1 MIPKAKAEQLIAIY
15 LYVCHMYEYRLKYCC
30 ERFSNNQYPEFTDQ
44 EVLTIYLF
52 TMSHEQRFKVKHMH
66 QFTKDYLTSWFPKL
80 PSYVA
85 FNSRLNRLSEALKE
99 LSIELLSAKSM
110 DVSAMNLSVLDSFP
124 IMTCSG
130 KRCSK
135 VAQEITDKTF
145 CSTKGIWYYGLKL
158 HILGFKQPNR
168 LPIPEAVVLT
178 EASENDLN
186 VFKQNWSGIS
196 NRHFF
201 GDKIYHDSNFFKQL
215 LEEQQSIMYTPVKG
229 VKGQSEPIKYFDKA
243 AADLF
248 SKAVSRVRQ
257 PIESFFNW
265 LEEKTGIQRASKVR
279 STNGLLVHVFGRLA
293 VAFMCL
299 FFNP

>member
-1 MIPKAKAEQLIAIY
+1 MIPKAKSEQLVAIY
-15 LYVCHMYEYRLKYCC
+15 LYICRMYECRLKFCC
-30 ERFSNNQYPEFTDQ
+30 ERFSNNQHPEFTDQ

-52 TMSHEQRFKVKHMH
+52 TMLHEQRFKVKQMH
-66 QFTKDYLTSWFPKL
+66 QFAKDYLTSWFPKL

-85 FNSRLNRLSEALKE
+85 FNTRLNRLSEALKE
-99 LSIELLSAKSM
+99 LSIGLLGGFSLDSELTSI
-110 DVSAMNLSVLDSFP
+110 SVLDSFP
-124 IMTCSG
+124 IITCSG
-130 KRCSK
+130 KRSAK

-158 HILGFKQPNR
+158 HLLGFKQPNR
-168 LPIPEAVVLT
+168 LPLPEAVVLT

-186 VFKQNWSGIS
+186 VFKQNWSGIR

-201 GDKIYHDSNFFKQL
+201 GDKIYHDPTFFSQL
-215 LEEQQSIMYTPVKG
+215 REERQSIMYTPVKG
-229 VKGQSEPIKYFDKA
+229 VKGQSESMKCFDKA

-248 SKAVSRVRQ
+248 SSAVSRVRQ

-265 LEEKTGIQRASKVR
+265 LEEKTSIQRASKVR

>member
-1 MIPKAKAEQLIAIY
+1 MIPKDKAEHLIAIY
-15 LYVCHMYEYRLKYCC
+15 LYICYMYEYRLKYCC
-30 ERFSNNQYPEFTDQ
+30 ERFSNNQHPEFTDQ

-52 TMSHEQRFKVKHMH
+52 TMTHEQRFKVKHMH
-66 QFTKDYLTSWFPKL
+66 QFAKDYLISWFPKL

-85 FNSRLNRLSEALKE
+85 FIGRLNRLSEALKE
-99 LSIELLSAKSM
+99 LSVELLSIMSLDA
-110 DVSAMNLSVLDSFP
+110 SAMNVSVLDSFP
-124 IMTCSG
+124 IITCSG

-135 VAQEITDKTF
+135 VAQEITDKSF

-158 HILGFKQPNR
+158 HLLGFKQPNR
-168 LPIPEAVVLT
+168 LPLPEAVVLT

-186 VFKQNWSGIS
+186 VFKQNWSGIR

-201 GDKIYHDSNFFKQL
+201 GDKIYHDQNYFNQL
-215 LEEQQSIMYTPVKG
+215 LEERQSIMYTPVKG
-229 VKGQSEPIKYFDKA
+229 VKGQPEAIKNFDKA

-248 SKAVSRVRQ
+248 STAVSRVRQ

-293 VAFMCL
+293 VAFMYL

>member
-15 LYVCHMYEYRLKYCC
+15 LHICYMYEYRLKYCC
-30 ERFSNNQYPEFTDQ
+30 ERFSNNQHPEFTDQ

-52 TMSHEQRFKVKHMH
+52 TMAHEQRFKVKQMH
-66 QFTKDYLTSWFPKL
+66 QFAKDYLTAWFPKL

-85 FNSRLNRLSEALKE
+85 FNNRLNRLSEAFRE
-99 LSIELLSAKSM
+99 LSSELISANPM
-110 DVSAMNLSVLDSFP
+110 EVSAMDISVLDSFP
-124 IMTCSG
+124 IITCSG

-158 HILGFKQPNR
+158 HLLGFKQPNR
-168 LPIPEAVVLT
+168 LPLPEAVVLT

-201 GDKIYHDSNFFKQL
+201 GDKIYHDPSYFNQL
-215 LEEQQSIMYTPVKG
+215 LEERKSVMYTPVKG
-229 VKGQSEPIKYFDKA
+229 VKGQPEAIKYLDKA
-243 AADLF
+243 AADLY
-248 SKAVSRVRQ
+248 STAVSRVRQ

>member
-1 MIPKAKAEQLIAIY
+1 
-15 LYVCHMYEYRLKYCC
+15 MYKYRLKHCC
-30 ERFSNNQYPEFTDQ
+30 ERFSNNQHPEFTDQ

-52 TMSHEQRFKVKHMH
+52 TMLHEQRFKVKHMH
-66 QFTKDYLTSWFPKL
+66 QFAKDYLITWFPKL

-85 FNSRLNRLSEALKE
+85 FNTRLNRLSEALKE
-99 LSIELLSAKSM
+99 LSIGLLSDSSLNAR
-110 DVSAMNLSVLDSFP
+110 AMSISVLDSFP
-124 IMTCSG
+124 IITCSG
-130 KRCSK
+130 KRSAK
-135 VAQEITDKTF
+135 VAREITDKTF

-158 HILGFKQPNR
+158 HLLGFKQPNR
-168 LPIPEAVVLT
+168 LPLPEAVVLT

-186 VFKQNWSGIS
+186 VFKQNWSSIS

-201 GDKIYHDSNFFKQL
+201 GDKIYHDPSFFNQL
-215 LEEQQSIMYTPVKG
+215 LEERQSIMLTPVKG
-229 VKGQSEPIKYFDKA
+229 VKGQSECIKCFDKA

-248 SKAVSRVRQ
+248 STAVSRVRQ

>member
-1 MIPKAKAEQLIAIY
+1 MIPKAKSEQLVAIY
-15 LYVCHMYEYRLKYCC
+15 LYICHMYEYRLKYCC
-30 ERFSNNQYPEFTDQ
+30 ERFSNNQHPEFTDQ

-52 TMSHEQRFKVKHMH
+52 TMLHEQRFKVKQMH
-66 QFTKDYLTSWFPKL
+66 QFAKDYLISWFPKL

-85 FNSRLNRLSEALKE
+85 FNTRLNRLSESLKE
-99 LSIELLSAKSM
+99 LSIGLLGGSSLDSNVM
-110 DVSAMNLSVLDSFP
+110 SISVLDSFP
-124 IMTCSG
+124 IITCSG
-130 KRCSK
+130 KRSAK

-158 HILGFKQPNR
+158 HLLGFKQPNG
-168 LPIPEAVVLT
+168 LPLPEAVVLT

-186 VFKQNWSGIS
+186 VFKQNWSGIR

-201 GDKIYHDSNFFKQL
+201 GDKIYHDPTFFSQL
-215 LEEQQSIMYTPVKG
+215 REEQQSIMYTPVKG
-229 VKGQSEPIKYFDKA
+229 VKGQSESMKCFDKA

-248 SKAVSRVRQ
+248 SSAVSRVRQ

-265 LEEKTGIQRASKVR
+265 LEEKTSIQRASKVR

>member
-1 MIPKAKAEQLIAIY
+1 
-15 LYVCHMYEYRLKYCC
+15 MYEYRLKYCC
-30 ERFSNNQYPEFTDQ
+30 ERFSNNQHPEFTDQ
-44 EVLTIYLF
+44 EVLTVYLF
-52 TMSHEQRFKVKHMH
+52 TMAHEQRFKVKHMH
-66 QFTKDYLTSWFPKL
+66 QFAKDYLTSWFPKL

-99 LSIELLSAKSM
+99 LSTELLSTKSV
-110 DVSAMNLSVLDSFP
+110 DVSAMSVSVLDSFP
-124 IMTCSG
+124 IITCSG
-130 KRCSK
+130 KRCSR
-135 VAQEITDKTF
+135 VALEITDKTF

-158 HILGFKQPNR
+158 HLLGFKQPNR
-168 LPIPEAVVLT
+168 LPLPEAVVLT

-196 NRHFF
+196 NRQFF
-201 GDKIYHDSNFFKQL
+201 GDKIYHDPTYFNELFN
-215 LEEQQSIMYTPVKG
+215 ERQSIMLTPVKG
-229 VKGQSEPIKYFDKA
+229 VKGQAEALKFIDKA

-248 SKAVSRVRQ
+248 STAVSRVRQ
-257 PIESFFNW
+257 PVESFFNW

>member
-1 MIPKAKAEQLIAIY
+1 MIPKAKAEQLVAIY
-15 LYVCHMYEYRLKYCC
+15 LYICHMYECRLKYCC
-30 ERFSNNQYPEFTDQ
+30 ERFSNNQHPEFTDQ

-52 TMSHEQRFKVKHMH
+52 TMLHEQRFKVKHMH
-66 QFTKDYLTSWFPKL
+66 QFAKDYLTTWFPKL

-85 FNSRLNRLSEALKE
+85 FSTRLNRLSEALKE
-99 LSIELLSAKSM
+99 LSIGLLNDSSRNSSVM
-110 DVSAMNLSVLDSFP
+110 SISVLDSFP
-124 IMTCSG
+124 IITCSG
-130 KRCSK
+130 KRSAK

-158 HILGFKQPNR
+158 HLLGFKQPNR
-168 LPIPEAVVLT
+168 LPLPEAVVLT

-186 VFKQNWSGIS
+186 VFKQNWSGIN

-201 GDKIYHDSNFFKQL
+201 GDKIYHDPTFFNQL
-215 LEEQQSIMYTPVKG
+215 LEERQSVMLTPVKG
-229 VKGQSEPIKYFDKA
+229 VKGQSECIKCFDKA

-248 SKAVSRVRQ
+248 STAVSRVRQ

>member
-1 MIPKAKAEQLIAIY
+1 MIPKAKAEQLVAIY
-15 LYVCHMYEYRLKYCC
+15 LYICNMYEYHLKYCC
-30 ERFSNNQYPEFTDQ
+30 ERFSNNQHTEFTDQ

-52 TMSHEQRFKVKHMH
+52 TMLHEQRFKVKHMH
-66 QFTKDYLTSWFPKL
+66 QFAKDYLISWFPKL

-85 FNSRLNRLSEALKE
+85 FNSRLNRLSEAMKE
-99 LSIELLSAKSM
+99 LSIELLRTNPM
-110 DVSAMNLSVLDSFP
+110 DVSTMSTSVLDSFP
-124 IMTCSG
+124 IITCSG
-130 KRCSK
+130 KRCAK

-145 CSTKGIWYYGLKL
+145 CSTKGIWYYGIKL
-158 HILGFKQPNR
+158 HFLGFKQPNR

-186 VFKQNWSGIS
+186 VFKQNWSSIS

-201 GDKIYHDSNFFKQL
+201 GDKIYHDPHFFKQL
-215 LEEQQSIMYTPVKG
+215 LVERESIMYTPVKG
-229 VKGQSEPIKYFDKA
+229 VKGQPESLKCIDKA

-248 SKAVSRVRQ
+248 STAVSRVRQ
-257 PIESFFNW
+257 PVESFFNW